1 MPDVDSNQN
10 DKWNPGPNKDI
21 PDLQIFL
28 ELFRKTI
35 FQGSYQGGKK
45 QEICDYKM
53 IIPVLPLWKE
63 VFLYFF

>member
-1 MPDVDSNQN
+1 MTVESGSEQRHSRSANF
-10 DKWNPGPNKDI
+10 
-21 PDLQIFL
+21 FL

-53 IIPVLPLWKE
+53 IILVLPLWKQ
-63 VFLYFF
+63 VFFIFLLDL

>member
-1 MPDVDSNQN
+1 MWIRIKMTSGIRVRT
-10 DKWNPGPNKDI
+10 KTF
-21 PDLQIFL
+21 QICKFFL

-53 IIPVLPLWKE
+53 IILVLPLWKQ